1 MIENPS
7 LIYLLTTLFGLLVLS
22 GFFSGSETGMMA
34 SNKVKLK
41 NLSKKS
47 HKGAKRALE
56 LLKRPD
62 QLLSTILVGNNFA
75 NILASAIVTLIMIE
89 YFDGNVFLGSILLTI
104 VILIFSE
111 ITPKTIAAIKP
122 EAFATKS
129 SFLLKGLLYIF
140 RPIIILINKISS
152 YFLKLFNVNLKDV
165 NDNDNLNTEELKTL
179 LDDSGELIP
188 KSYRYILSSVL
199 GMEELVVE
207 DIMVPIS
214 EVIGIDL
221 SKNKEEA
228 KNIIESAEYTRLPIY
243 EGDIDNIVGILHLK
257 DSNEFLN
264 KYDTGENIKNKLL
277 RSYFVAQST
286 ALMKQLKEFQ
296 VHDRNMGLVVDEYGE
311 IQGLITI
318 EDIFKEIVGKFGNA
332 KESEPGNDFIKLK
345 NGAILTTGNYKIRD
359 INKSQGWAISED
371 SAKTVNGLI
380 TEYLDFIIVRLIRLI
395 QVSANPIGYDESYS
409 HDSPKL
415 VALKNLINEIPINEK
430 IIVWTHFKKTAGYLE
445 RMIESSECLHGEKSI
460 DERNRIINKFR

>member
-7 LIYLLTTLFGLLVLS
+7 LIYLLTTLFSLLVLS

-41 NLSKKS
+41 NLSKKP

-122 EAFATKS
+122 EVFATKS

-140 RPIIILINKISS
+140 RPLIILINKVSS
-152 YFLKLFNVNLKDV
+152 VFLKLFNVSLKDV

-179 LDDSGELIP
+179 LDDSGDLIP

-214 EVIGIDL
+214 EIIGIDL
-221 SKNKEEA
+221 SKNKQAA
-228 KNIIESAEYTRLPIY
+228 KKIIESAEYTRLPIY
-243 EGDIDNIVGILHLK
+243 EENIDNIVGILHLK

-264 KYDTGENIKNKLL
+264 RYDGDVKDKLL
-277 RSYFVAQST
+277 KSYFVAQST

-296 VHDRNMGLVVDEYGE
+296 IHDRNM

-318 EDIFKEIVGKFGNA
+318 EDIFKEIVGKFGSTN
-332 KESEPGNDFIKLK
+332 EIELDDDFIRLST
-345 NGAILTTGNYKIRD
+345 NSILTTGNYKIRD
-359 INKSQGWAISED
+359 INKSESWNISED
-371 SAKTVNGLI
+371 SAKTINGLI
-380 TEYLDFIIVRLIRLI
+380 TEYLDFIPQASLCLE
-395 QVSANPIGYDESYS
+395 IGRYRFEV
-409 HDSPKL
+409 L
-415 VALKNLINEIPINEK
+415 EIEDNFISKVK
-430 IIVWTHFKKTAGYLE
+430 IKREA
-445 RMIESSECLHGEKSI
+445 
-460 DERNRIINKFR
+460 